1 MWHKPHGFYDKENYK
16 EKLPRLVFEVHAITL
31 VTVRIY
37 LCTLGVHKST
47 MFPCNCRSRADSVDG
62 VRYARRTR
70 RNNFATRRSRC
81 ARRARSDTA
90 ARRSGGAARRCR
102 SAAGRD
108 RSGFGVFRNLAVEV
122 FLTFAGEGENQHAV
136 SGVNILVGEVHAVAV
151 ESPVTFAP
159 AGAIERIEIVGPI
172 ERKVATAFALA
183 RRVLINFDPV
193 DELEKRKLRFIK
205 LANPSRTLRRPKVK
219 TESLCTC
226 QVGNLATFRLAAGLT
241 AWCFSLVI

>member
-1 MWHKPHGFYDKENYK
+1 M
-16 EKLPRLVFEVHAITL
+16 
-31 VTVRIY
+31 
-37 LCTLGVHKST
+37 
-47 MFPCNCRSRADSVDG
+47 
-62 VRYARRTR
+62 
-70 RNNFATRRSRC
+70 
-81 ARRARSDTA
+81 
-90 ARRSGGAARRCR
+90 
-102 SAAGRD
+102 
-108 RSGFGVFRNLAVEV
+108 AVEV

-159 AGAIERIEIVGPI
+159 AGAIERIEIVGPV
-172 ERKVATAFALA
+172 ERKVAAAFALA

-226 QVGNLATFRLAAGLT
+226 QVGNLATFRLADFLAVYSPADVIRSPFETVGVECLIGGGANSMVLFACYLRACLTGNDVGLKT
-241 AWCFSLVI
+241 VRVLAENFDIHFYPGPSISDFGAILVEEHGTDCSRCGCHLHTGFELAVLNFF